1 MDCNENLVMPEIK
14 SFDEENKV
22 GFQLKTLDHKFRRRM
37 EAEMRN
43 SGLECMSV
51 MNGWI
56 LAYLACHDG
65 EDVYQKDLEKAF
77 HVGKSSMAGTLKVM
91 EEKGVVVRQSVKN
104 DARLKRVILTETGK
118 EYMHKLDEN
127 RQKMEEIVCAELSEE
142 ELALFMKVVKKM
154 QNNLTL

>member
-37 EAEMRN
+37 EAEMRK
-43 SGLECMSV
+43 SGMECMSV
-51 MNGWI
+51 INGWI
-56 LAYLACHDG
+56 LAYLACHDK

-91 EEKGVVVRQSVKN
+91 EEKGVVLRQSVKS
-104 DARLKRVILTETGK
+104 DARLKKVVLTETGK
-118 EYMHKLDEN
+118 AYMHKMDEN
-127 RQKMEEIVCAELSEE
+127 RQKMEEIVCDDISDE
-142 ELALFMKVVKKM
+142 ELALFMKVIKKM
-154 QNNLTL
+154 QDNLSL